1 MKSLILIITFL
12 VSFGLTSLVVAEPV
26 AAPIFE
32 MEPPAEGESTQADLN
47 ERLSDLICK
56 SVGANGIV
64 AQTKKN
70 EGIPVEV
77 SVAQFDELVAKN
89 SDNTEPANLAHAMS
103 RGMIESI
110 YDNEIAA
117 STKEEMASLG
127 MAIYTQCRTIA
138 DKIRWEAVVE

>member
-12 VSFGLTSLVVAEPV
+12 ISFGLTSLVVATPV
-26 AAPIFE
+26 VAPIFE
-32 MEPPAEGESTQADLN
+32 IEPPVAGESTQADLN

-70 EGIPVEV
+70 EGV
-77 SVAQFDELVAKN
+77 SFEDSITKFDELVAKN

-103 RGMIESI
+103 RGMIKSI
-110 YDNEIAA
+110 YDNEITA